1 MAWTA
6 TGASA
11 PEALPATTIALPY
24 IVLPHQAAT
33 IGATRVRFRSRAG

>member
-11 PEALPATTIALPY
+11 PEAPPATTIAQPY
-24 IVLPHQAAT
+24 QAAT
-33 IGATRVRFRSRAG
+33 IEATRVRFRSRAG

>member
-11 PEALPATTIALPY
+11 PEALPATTIALPC
-24 IVLPHQAAT
+24 QAAT